1 MIRRTVTADHEASYP
16 DPISIKQGDVL
27 ELSGEEYD
35 WDGHLWLWAINTQGK
50 TGWIPDTLAS
60 HTADGCFAKKDYSA
74 KELTCVTGQVLES
87 FDTTHGWAWCRSQDG
102 NEGWVPLKN
111 LS

>member
-1 MIRRTVTADHEASYP
+1 MIHRTVTADHQASYP
-16 DPISIKQGDVL
+16 DPISVRQGDVL
-27 ELSGEEYD
+27 QLTGEEYD

-50 TGWIPDTLAS
+50 TGWIPDTLVS
-60 HTADGCFAKKDYSA
+60 RTAGGFFANKDYSA
-74 KELTCVTGQVLES
+74 MELSCEAGQILES
-87 FDTTHGWAWCRSQDG
+87 FETTHGWAWCRSLSG